1 MLDLIRSRKSAF
13 LLRLNDVSCYFRPR
27 AAALVFLTLL
37 LTVAGYSQSAAQAT
51 QPSATSQSANPS
63 GSSAS
68 EYVGSDVCKTCHE
81 DLARH
86 FERTAHFATIQD
98 KKAAPEHQGCEACHG
113 PGKAHVDG
121 GGDVSK
127 IISFKNLSTQEA
139 SKRCLTCHSHS
150 NEHANFPRSAH
161 AQNNVGCTTCH
172 DPHHPKS
179 ERALLVEKQPLLCY
193 GCHTEVRA
201 EFDRPYRH
209 RVKQGLIQCADCH
222 NPHGGTLPRQLRAS
236 AEQDQVCYKC
246 HREKKGPFVFEH
258 LPVRTEGCSSC
269 HVPHGSTNPRLLK
282 VSQVNQLCLQCHTLS
297 MSSVPSQPPIGPAH
311 NQAQKYQACTMCHA
325 FIHGSN
331 FSEVYFKP

>member
-13 LLRLNDVSCYFRPR
+13 LLRLNDVSCCFRPR

-51 QPSATSQSANPS
+51 QPSATSPSANPS

-68 EYVGSDVCKTCHE
+68 EYVGSEVCKTCHE
-81 DLARH
+81 DLAKH

-98 KKAAPEHQGCEACHG
+98 KKATPEHQGCEACHG

>member
-13 LLRLNDVSCYFRPR
+13 LLRLNDVSCCFRPR

-127 IISFKNLSTQEA
+127 IISFKNLSTPEA

-201 EFDRPYRH
+201 EFDRPT
-209 RVKQGLIQCADCH
+209 VIA
-222 NPHGGTLPRQLRAS
+222 
-236 AEQDQVCYKC
+236 
-246 HREKKGPFVFEH
+246 
-258 LPVRTEGCSSC
+258 
-269 HVPHGSTNPRLLK
+269 
-282 VSQVNQLCLQCHTLS
+282 
-297 MSSVPSQPPIGPAH
+297 
-311 NQAQKYQACTMCHA
+311 
-325 FIHGSN
+325 
-331 FSEVYFKP
+331 

>member
-1 MLDLIRSRKSAF
+1 MLDLIRSRKTAF
-13 LLRLNDVSCYFRPR
+13 LPRLHNVTYGLRRR
-27 AAALVFLTLL
+27 AAALLFITISLIV
-37 LTVAGYSQSAAQAT
+37 VAHTQSAAQAT

-63 GSSAS
+63 GSSTS
-68 EYVGSDVCKTCHE
+68 EYVGSEVCKTCHE
-81 DLARH
+81 DLAKH

-127 IISFKNLSTQEA
+127 IISFKNLSTGEA

-161 AQNNVGCTTCH
+161 AQNNVGCTSCH
-172 DPHHPKS
+172 DPHHAKS

-246 HREKKGPFVFEH
+246 HRDKKGPFVFEH
-258 LPVRTEGCSSC
+258 LPVKTEGCSSC

-282 VSQVNQLCLQCHTLS
+282 VSQVNQLCLQCHTLA